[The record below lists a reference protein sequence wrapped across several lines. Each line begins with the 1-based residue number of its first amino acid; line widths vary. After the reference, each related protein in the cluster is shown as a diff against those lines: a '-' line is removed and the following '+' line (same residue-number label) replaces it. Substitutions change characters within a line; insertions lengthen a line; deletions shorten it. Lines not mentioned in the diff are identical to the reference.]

1 MGLLDNKVAVVTGAA
16 KANGIGFAAC
26 KALAMAGAAV
36 VITDIDAQR
45 TNLEQRR
52 ADIEAL
58 GGRALAATLDLGDAA
73 QADACI
79 ALAEE
84 AFGGVDIVF
93 NNAGHPG
100 GMGLFHE
107 LADEVWQTTWEVNVL
122 GALRVV
128 RAALPALR
136 RRGGGSIIN
145 NASLAG
151 LGVVAGMS
159 AYTTSKFAV
168 VGLTKA
174 MAAELGKHNIRVN
187 AICPGMV
194 WTDMGRLE
202 AEALSMAGEAEA
214 AAKARLAEA
223 VPLGQRW
230 AQPAEVGD
238 AVLYLASAMSS
249 YVTGIA
255 LPVAGGLAP
264 GL

>member
-1 MGLLDNKVAVVTGAA
+1 MGILDNKVAVVTGAA

-36 VITDIDAQR
+36 VITDVAAQR
-45 TNLEQRR
+45 ANLEQRR

-58 GGRALAATLDLGDAA
+58 GGRALAVTLDLSDAA

-84 AFGGVDIVF
+84 AFGGVDIIF

-100 GMGLFHE
+100 GLGLFHE
-107 LADEVWQTTWEVNVL
+107 LADEVWQSSWDVNVL
-122 GALRVV
+122 GSLRVV

-159 AYTTSKFAV
+159 AYTVSKFAV

-174 MAAELGKHNIRVN
+174 MAAELGEENIRVN
-187 AICPGMV
+187 AICPGLV

-202 AEALSMAGEAEA
+202 AEALAIPGDSEES
-214 AAKARLAEA
+214 AKARLAQA

-230 AQPAEVGD
+230 AQPAEIGD
-238 AVLYLASAMSS
+238 AVVYLASAMSS